1 MVSLRNMFRFCV
13 LAILWAGTVHHAVYA
28 GHEDSTHASVASV
41 EHFIAS
47 DAFERAENEALRMI
61 EYAHLDAQV
70 DPNDMVALGNLLMRA
85 SRFSLAKDAFNV
97 ASPIFSESG
106 NLLAAAKTLYRLAVS
121 NRHLSQ
127 YPDALQHLQRA
138 LSIAHILDESP
149 LEASLH
155 LELGK
160 LHSDNNKLEQA
171 LRAFNTALQ
180 DFKDQNNHAKT
191 AESLLHIG
199 KVFVQRK
206 QTTKAR
212 TLFNDALLLLNNQED
227 DLIKGA
233 LLTQLAV
240 IELNSNNNEKAL
252 ELLID
257 AQVLN
262 GSVWYSPDALETQA
276 WLGEALCRNDRVDEG
291 LETLSRVLDYAEDT
305 QQARLSNHTRLA
317 LSRSLINA
325 QRFDDALIY
334 AKAGTISARK
344 QHNVAEQIAFL
355 NLQLSAYVSLGKFK
369 MALDIQSVI
378 QQLKELLR
386 DSRNQEAI
394 SVLQAEI
401 ALTRQASELQ
411 KLEKSSDLALAMA
424 EQKNL
429 RTTLFWSTLLAG
441 LLTLFLIWSRFK
453 QRQQTVALRREVREQ
468 TTTLEMK
475 NSELE
480 QAYKTLEEF
489 SLRDALTGLYNRHY
503 LESQLPAE
511 IKRSQNGKETF
522 AQNSDLLCLLIDI
535 DHFKKI
541 NDNHGHAAGDTVLKA
556 FAQRLQQVF
565 RHTDL
570 IIRWGGEEFLV
581 VCRGATR
588 YELPEIAERC
598 RQIVSQTPFDIGN
611 DTLLTVSCSIGFSLL
626 PPSNE
631 KYFEQRWEATF
642 SVVDYCL
649 YAAKLSGRNGWVGLI
664 ETSDKKPDETS
675 TPLGKKFGFGDVTLA
690 TSFNNIAAI
699 TWPNDDE
706 EEQHV

>member
-1 MVSLRNMFRFCV
+1 MVSLRNMFHLYFLAV
-13 LAILWAGTVHHAVYA
+13 LSVGITHHAVYA
-28 GHEDSTHASVASV
+28 GHDDSHDDTVASV
-41 EHFIAS
+41 EHLIITE
-47 DAFERAENEALRMI
+47 AFERAENEALRII
-61 EYAHLDAQV
+61 EYAHLSANV
-70 DPNDMVALGNLLMRA
+70 DPNEMVALGNLLMRA
-85 SRFSLAKDAFNV
+85 SRFSLAKEAFNV
-97 ASPIFSESG
+97 ASSQFSESG
-106 NLLAAAKTLYRLAVS
+106 NLSASAKSLYRLAVS
-121 NRHLSQ
+121 SRHLSQ
-127 YPDALQHLQRA
+127 FPEALQYLQRA
-138 LSIAHILDESP
+138 LSIAHILDEST

-171 LRAFNTALQ
+171 LHAFNTALQ
-180 DFKDQNNHAKT
+180 DFKDQNNPVKT

-199 KVFVQRK
+199 KVFVQRR
-206 QTTKAR
+206 QASKAR
-212 TLFNDALLLLNNQED
+212 ALFNDALLLLNSEED
-227 DLIKGA
+227 NPIKSA

-240 IELNSNNNEKAL
+240 IELHSANNEKAL
-252 ELLID
+252 ELLVN
-257 AQVLN
+257 AHALN
-262 GSVWYSPDALETQA
+262 GLVWYSADALETQA
-276 WLGEALCRNDRVDEG
+276 WLGEALCRNERVDEG
-291 LETLSRVLDYAEDT
+291 LNKLLRVLEYADDT
-305 QQARLSNHTRLA
+305 EQAGLRNNTRLSLT
-317 LSRSLINA
+317 RSLINA
-325 QRFDDALIY
+325 QRFDEALIY
-334 AKAGTISARK
+334 ARAGTISARER
-344 QHNVAEQIAFL
+344 HNVAEQIAFL
-355 NLQLSAYVSLGKFK
+355 NLQLNAYVSLGKFK

-378 QQLKELLR
+378 QQLNELLR

-468 TTTLEMK
+468 TTTLEVK

-511 IKRSQNGKETF
+511 IKRSQNERDAF

-535 DHFKKI
+535 DHFKRI

-556 FAQRLQQVF
+556 FAQRLRQVC

-581 VCRGATR
+581 VCRGSSR

-611 DTLLTVSCSIGFSLL
+611 NTLLSVSCSIGFSLL

-649 YAAKLSGRNGWVGLI
+649 YAVKLSGRNGWVGLI
-664 ETSDKKPDETS
+664 ETGDKKRDEKS
-675 TPLGKKFGFGDVTLA
+675 TPLAKKFGFDDVTLA

-706 EEQHV
+706 E

>member
-1 MVSLRNMFRFCV
+1 MISLRNMFRFFFLTV
-13 LAILWAGTVHHAVYA
+13 LWGVAAHHAVYA
-28 GHEDSTHASVASV
+28 SHDDSHLATVASV
-41 EHFIAS
+41 EHLIATE
-47 DAFERAENEALRMI
+47 AFERAENEALRII
-61 EYAHLDAQV
+61 EYAHLSAHI
-70 DPNDMVALGNLLMRA
+70 DPNEMVALGNVLMRA
-85 SRFSLAKDAFNV
+85 SRFSLAKDAFSL
-97 ASPIFSESG
+97 ASPLFSESG
-106 NLLAAAKTLYRLAVS
+106 NLSAAAETLYRLAIS

-127 YPDALQHLQRA
+127 FPEALQHLQRA
-138 LSIAHILDESP
+138 LSIAHILDEST

-171 LRAFNTALQ
+171 LHAFNTALQ
-180 DFKDQNNHAKT
+180 DFKDQNNDAKT

-199 KVFVQRK
+199 KVFVQRR
-206 QTTKAR
+206 QSSNAL
-212 TLFNDALLLLNNQED
+212 TLFNDALLLLNGKED
-227 DLIKGA
+227 DQIKSG
-233 LLTQLAV
+233 LLTQLAI
-240 IELNSNNNEKAL
+240 IELNSANNEKAL
-252 ELLID
+252 ELLIN
-257 AQVLN
+257 AHALN
-262 GSVWYSPDALETQA
+262 GSVLYSADALETQA
-276 WLGEALCRNDRVDEG
+276 WLGEALTLNERVEEG
-291 LETLSRVLDYAEDT
+291 LNRLLDVLDYADAT
-305 QQARLSNHTRLA
+305 AQAGLRNNTRLSLT
-317 LSRSLINA
+317 RSLLNA
-325 QRFDDALIY
+325 QRFDEALVY
-334 AKAGTISARK
+334 ARAGTISARER
-344 QHNVAEQIAFL
+344 HNVAEQIAFL
-355 NLQLSAYVSLGKFK
+355 NLQLNAYVSLGKFK

-378 QQLKELLR
+378 QQLNELLR

-394 SVLQAEI
+394 NVLQAEI

-441 LLTLFLIWSRFK
+441 LLTLFLIWSRYK

-468 TTTLEMK
+468 TATLEVK

-489 SLRDALTGLYNRHY
+489 SLRDVLTGLYNRHY

-511 IKRSQNGKETF
+511 IKRSQNEKEAF

-541 NDNHGHAAGDTVLKA
+541 NDNYGHAAGDTVLKA

-581 VCRGATR
+581 VCRGSSR

-631 KYFEQRWEATF
+631 RYFEQRWEATF

-664 ETSDKKPDETS
+664 ETSDKKHDEKS
-675 TPLGKKFGFGDVTLA
+675 TPLGKKFGFPDVTLA

-706 EEQHV
+706 G

>member
-1 MVSLRNMFRFCV
+1 MVSLRNMFHLYL
-13 LAILWAGTVHHAVYA
+13 LAVFWMGITHHTVYA
-28 GHEDSTHASVASV
+28 VHDDSPHATVESVK
-41 EHFIAS
+41 HFIAIE
-47 DAFERAENEALRMI
+47 AFERADIDALRMI
-61 EYAHLDAQV
+61 EYAHRNDNI
-70 DPNDMVALGNLLMRA
+70 DPNEMVALGNLLMGA
-85 SRFSLAKDAFNV
+85 SRFSLAKDAFSV
-97 ASPIFSESG
+97 ASPLFSESG
-106 NLLAAAKTLYRLAVS
+106 NLSAAAKTLYRLAVS
-121 NRHLSQ
+121 SRHLSQ
-127 YPDALQHLQRA
+127 FPEALQYLQRA
-138 LSIAHILDESP
+138 LSIAHILDENT
-149 LEASLH
+149 LEALLH
-155 LELGK
+155 LELGR
-160 LHSDNNKLEQA
+160 LHNDNNKLEQA
-171 LRAFNTALQ
+171 LHAFNTALQ
-180 DFKDQNNHAKT
+180 DFKDQRNHAKA

-199 KVFVQRK
+199 KVFVQRR

-212 TLFNDALLLLNNQED
+212 ALFNDALLLLGNRED
-227 DLIKGA
+227 GIIRSA

-240 IELNSNNNEKAL
+240 IELNNANNEKAL
-252 ELLID
+252 ELLVN
-257 AQVLN
+257 AHALS
-262 GSVWYSPDALETQA
+262 GMVWHSPHALETQA
-276 WLGEALCRNDRVDEG
+276 WLGEALCLNERVEEG
-291 LETLSRVLDYAEDT
+291 LNKLFRVLDYADDT
-305 QQARLSNHTRLA
+305 EQASLRNNTRLSIT
-317 LSRSLINA
+317 RSLMNA

-334 AKAGTISARK
+334 AKAGTISARER
-344 QHNVAEQIAFL
+344 HNVAEQIAFL
-355 NLQLSAYVSLGKFK
+355 NLQLNAYVSLGKFK

-378 QQLKELLR
+378 QQLNELQR

-394 SVLQAEI
+394 DVLQAEI

-429 RTTLFWSTLLAG
+429 RTTLFWSTLLAS

-468 TTTLEMK
+468 TVTLEVK

-511 IKRSQNGKETF
+511 IKRSQNEKEAF

-541 NDNHGHAAGDTVLKA
+541 NDTHGHAAGDTVLKA
-556 FAQRLQQVF
+556 FAQRLGQVF

-581 VCRGATR
+581 VCRGSSR
-588 YELPEIAERC
+588 DELPEIAERC
-598 RQIVSQTPFDIGN
+598 RQIISQTPFDIGN
-611 DTLLTVSCSIGFSLL
+611 DSVLTVSCSIGFSLL

-664 ETSDKKPDETS
+664 ETSNKKHDGKL
-675 TPLGKKFGFGDVTLA
+675 TPLGKKFGFDSVTLA

-706 EEQHV
+706 E